1 MKKTISVLITV
12 LVLCLTVGTFLACGG
27 GITAEQI
34 TKAFEDEG
42 YTVSSEELGGITSII
57 AVKETDLITVII
69 CKDED
74 EAKTLKTTYDVSAGV
89 LGVTCNID
97 GKVIYFGTAAA
108 VAIYE
113 KI

>member
-27 GITAEQI
+27 GKTAEQI

-42 YTVSSEELGGITSII
+42 YTVTAEEKDGRTSIAAI
-57 AVKETDLITVII
+57 KQTDLITLII

-74 EAKTLKTTYDVSAGV
+74 EAKTLKTTYDISAGV
-89 LGVTCNID
+89 LGVTCNLD
-97 GKVIYFGTAAA
+97 GKIIYFGTAAA